1 MLDQR
6 VRKHA
11 IALDNM
17 LAWQQAIVRTFM
29 KHHQHVLPWCKP
41 TQRWF
46 DESHACKALHIPPLY
61 YGNPSARP
69 FLRGASV
76 YNGALLS
83 AREGPWRVI
92 SSPARLHGL

>member
-29 KHHQHVLPWCKP
+29 KHDQHVLPAHSRCA
-41 TQRWF
+41 R
-46 DESHACKALHIPPLY
+46 ACIMLKH
-61 YGNPSARP
+61 
-69 FLRGASV
+69 
-76 YNGALLS
+76 NGCAGGV
-83 AREGPWRVI
+83 A
-92 SSPARLHGL
+92 A

>member
-29 KHHQHVLPWCKP
+29 KHHQHVLPAHSRC
-41 TQRWF
+41 
-46 DESHACKALHIPPLY
+46 A
-61 YGNPSARP
+61 
-69 FLRGASV
+69 
-76 YNGALLS
+76 
-83 AREGPWRVI
+83 
-92 SSPARLHGL
+92 